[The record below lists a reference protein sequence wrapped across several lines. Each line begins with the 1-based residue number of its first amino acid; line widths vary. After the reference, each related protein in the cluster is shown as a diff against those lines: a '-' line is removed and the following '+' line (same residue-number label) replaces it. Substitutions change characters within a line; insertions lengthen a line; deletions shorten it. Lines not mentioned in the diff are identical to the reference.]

1 MRGPWVRGQS
11 VILDI
16 LGTITFE
23 CVVEIRRYEIIANV
37 LGCDN
42 DTVVRCKCL
51 FMLND
56 GGVSL
61 SLSNGCAPTAKVV
74 WFSYAHMYKM
84 RGREQT
90 WPNIQCQR
98 VYRSS
103 LYSFGNFSMY
113 LKTLK
118 VGKKGTLVLTMYWGY
133 LPKVC
138 CCSKQ
143 MYLST
148 PVIYLVFRLRRWGSH
163 EERDCQQ
170 AVYRGAGTVCPP
182 AWLWLGLPHI
192 WATVRA
198 ARLVFTS
205 CAHHLISL
213 LHLVSQWWDTLHVQ
227 SVFPHCWQVSYR

>member
-1 MRGPWVRGQS
+1 M
-11 VILDI
+11 
-16 LGTITFE
+16 
-23 CVVEIRRYEIIANV
+23 EIRGYEIIANV

-51 FMLND
+51 YAEWGWSVTVTFKWL
-56 GGVSL
+56 
-61 SLSNGCAPTAKVV
+61 CAPTAKVV
-74 WFSYAHMYKM
+74 WFSHVHMYKM

-90 WPNIQCQR
+90 WPNSQCQR

-103 LYSFGNFSMY
+103 LCSFSNFSMY
-113 LKTLK
+113 LKTLE
-118 VGKKGTLVLTMYWGY
+118 VGKRGTLVLTMYWGY

-138 CCSKQ
+138 CCLKQ

-148 PVIYLVFRLRRWGSH
+148 PVIYLVLRLRWWGSH

-198 ARLVFTS
+198 ARLIFTS

-213 LHLVSQWWDTLHVQ
+213 LLLVSQWWDTLHVQ